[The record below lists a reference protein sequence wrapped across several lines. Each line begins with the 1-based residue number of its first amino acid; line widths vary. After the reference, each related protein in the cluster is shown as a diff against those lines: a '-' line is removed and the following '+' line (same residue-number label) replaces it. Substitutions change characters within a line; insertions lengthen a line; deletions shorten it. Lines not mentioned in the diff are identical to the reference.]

1 MDEKVWTLEWMHFG
15 WYMEYVNV
23 YGKIFNMNLITA
35 SHHHTKISGFV
46 VMVFFYDIIRK
57 L

>member
-35 SHHHTKISGFV
+35 SHHHTQISGFV